1 MSTRSYKEI
10 ALIACAGGLVGAAIT
25 KYLCSPPKQA
35 GGDTS
40 VTLLTKATSKNYY
53 IGVDIGGTTISI
65 MVLEKCGME
74 CSHLMRNIDDPSE
87 SGVVRLVT
95 SMVKDALSTSEPSI
109 SLSDVAAIGVGS
121 PGVNDLSNGIIRK
134 ASNFPDW
141 NDFAITSALRKELD
155 DVPVYLEN
163 DANAALLAEVWIGAG
178 KGCSD
183 VVMMTLGTGVGGAV
197 MSGGRMI
204 HGATGMA
211 GEIGHAIVNRNGRLN
226 KGTGVRGIFEA
237 YASATAVVQHA
248 LELQDSH
255 RAFTEDI
262 VGKITCKK
270 VFDLAKRRNWKIG
283 DYPGA
288 MTVLRETIDYI
299 GIGCINICRYYDPKV
314 ILLSG
319 GMTLAGPT
327 FLKKVKKAF
336 LKHHWS
342 IFEPTCEIKFA
353 TTGNKAGAI
362 GAAYSALL
370 KTTQAKE

>member
-35 GGDTS
+35 HGDTS
-40 VTLLTKATSKNYY
+40 VTLLTKAASKNYY

-65 MVLEKCGME
+65 MVLDKCGME
-74 CSHLMRNIDDPSE
+74 CSHLMRNIYDPSE

-95 SMVKDALSTSEPSI
+95 SMVKEALSTSEPSV

-121 PGVNDLSNGIIRK
+121 PGVNDLPNGIIRK

-141 NDFAITSALRKELD
+141 NDFVITSALSKELD
-155 DVPVYLEN
+155 NVPVYLEN

-183 VVMMTLGTGVGGAV
+183 VVMMTLGTGIGGAV

-204 HGATGMA
+204 YGATGMA
-211 GEIGHAIVNRNGRLN
+211 GEIGHSIVKKDGRLN
-226 KGTGVRGIFEA
+226 KGTGVRGILEA
-237 YASATAVVQHA
+237 HASATAVVQHA
-248 LELQDSH
+248 LELEDSH
-255 RAFTEDI
+255 HAFDDI
-262 VGKITCKK
+262 KGEITCKK
-270 VFDLAKRRNWKIG
+270 VFDLAKRRNWENCP
-283 DYPGA
+283 YA
-288 MTVLRETIDYI
+288 QTVLWETIDYI

-319 GMTLAGPT
+319 GMTLAGPI

-336 LKHHWS
+336 LKYHWS

-362 GAAYSALL
+362 
-370 KTTQAKE
+370 